1 MYKTIRIR
9 NVPDDVYETLKAR
22 AAGAVLSLSEYLRRE
37 LERMADRPS
46 IAEVLARA
54 GGRSGGVTRQDIV
67 DAVRSGRD

>member
-1 MYKTIRIR
+1 MSKTIRIR
-9 NVPDDVYETLKAR
+9 NVPADVYETLKLR
-22 AAGAVLSLSEYLRRE
+22 AAGAGLSLSEYLRRE
-37 LERMADRPS
+37 LERMADHPS

>member
-1 MYKTIRIR
+1 MSKTIRIR
-9 NVPDDVYETLKAR
+9 NVPADVYETLKLR
-22 AAGAVLSLSEYLRRE
+22 AAGAGLSLSEYLRRE